1 VTDADHTSDDDHTE
15 SLVPDVIHAAELSD
29 GELSDAELSGAVDPM
44 AALMGGG
51 GFDLG
56 SMMQFAQQAADQVA
70 AAQESLLDARIEG
83 TAGGGVVSVTLNGHL
98 HLVGVR
104 ISPDA
109 VDPSDL
115 SMLEDLIVAAFADAQ
130 QQVADLQ
137 GQLDPLGGMGGMGGL
152 GGLLGGA

>member
-1 VTDADHTSDDDHTE
+1 MTDVDHSSDDDHPE
-15 SLVPDVIHAAELSD
+15 PLVPEVVD
-29 GELSDAELSGAVDPM
+29 GADGGVDDGADAVDPM

-70 AAQESLLDARIEG
+70 AAQESLLDARVQG
-83 TAGGGVVSVTLNGHL
+83 TAGGGAVGVTLNGHL
-98 HLVGVR
+98 HLVAVDIR
-104 ISPDA
+104 PDA

-130 QQVADLQ
+130 QQVAELQ
-137 GQLDPLGGMGGMGGL
+137 GQLDPLGGMGGL

>member
-1 VTDADHTSDDDHTE
+1 MTDADHTSEDGHRK
-15 SLVPDVIHAAELSD
+15 SLVPEVIDDTDPADGLSAA
-29 GELSDAELSGAVDPM
+29 DPM
-44 AALMGGG
+44 AALLGGG
-51 GFDLG
+51 GLDLG

-70 AAQESLLDARIEG
+70 AAQESLLDARVQG
-83 TAGGGVVSVTLNGHL
+83 TAGGGVVTVTLNGHL
-98 HLVGVR
+98 HLVAVD

-137 GQLDPLGGMGGMGGL
+137 GQLDPLGGMGGL